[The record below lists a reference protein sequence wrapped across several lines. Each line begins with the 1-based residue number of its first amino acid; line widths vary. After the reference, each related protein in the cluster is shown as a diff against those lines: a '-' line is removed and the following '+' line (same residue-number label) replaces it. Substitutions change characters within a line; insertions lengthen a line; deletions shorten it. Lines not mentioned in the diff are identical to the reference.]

1 MRILLFGDGL
11 GIPQLLSHIP
21 QEFICGI
28 VVAVNR
34 PQYHKNLRQIAAAA
48 DLPLVVQPL
57 YTHKNYANFHSWVEE
72 VNPDLIWV
80 NSYSMVVRDDIL
92 KIARLGG
99 INIHGA
105 LLPQYRGCNPT
116 QWAVLNGETVTGVTL
131 HEMTSGIDEGAIIDQ
146 MTVPIYFAD
155 TWQTIQTRIYK
166 ATDKL
171 ISKNLLT
178 IISGQWQS
186 TSQLSEKARY
196 YRRRTPEDGLF
207 DWSQPVY
214 KIYNLIRVLVS
225 PHPGAFYLDDE
236 NNRVTLDH
244 YMTPAEITAL
254 KYSDVGKIYIH
265 NEKVKLRPLSLID
278 IELLREL
285 NYKFFGSND
294 PDLLMHDTEN
304 KVFEFIIKRR
314 DILFFVIEDIASDLA
329 IGYCQFLNINWASQ
343 NAELQLDLDQSKFY
357 DKEIKSESVKLLC
370 NFGFKDLNLHKI
382 YIHILS
388 NNKHDITIYKE
399 NKFIEE
405 GTLRETAYIS
415 NKFVD
420 VVCMGLLKSEYK

>member
-1 MRILLFGDGL
+1 MRILLFGDIL

-21 QEFICGI
+21 QEYICGI
-28 VVAVNR
+28 VAAANR
-34 PQYHKNLRQIAAAA
+34 CQYHDDLRQIATDVGVPWAI
-48 DLPLVVQPL
+48 QPL

-80 NSYSMVVRDDIL
+80 NSYSMIVRDDIL

-171 ISKNLLT
+171 IFKNLLT
-178 IISGQWQS
+178 IISGQWQATPQS
-186 TSQLSEKARY
+186 PEKARY

-236 NNRVTLDH
+236 NNRVTLNH

-254 KYSDVGKIYIH
+254 KYSDVGKRYIH
-265 NEKVKLRPLSLID
+265 SEQIRLCPLDIID
-278 IELLREL
+278 TELLQEL
-285 NYKFFGSND
+285 DHKFFGSD
-294 PDLLMHDTEN
+294 APDFLIHDTEN
-304 KVFEFIIKRR
+304 EVFEFIVKRK
-314 DILFFVIEDIASDLA
+314 DIIVFVIKDIASNLA
-329 IGYCQFLNINWASQ
+329 IGHCQFININWISQ
-343 NAELQLDLDQSKFY
+343 NAELKIELDQPKFY
-357 DKEIKSESVKLLC
+357 DKKIKSESLKLLC
-370 NFGFKDLNLHKI
+370 DFAFQDLNLHRI
-382 YIHILS
+382 YVHILS
-388 NNKHDITIYKE
+388 NNKYDIGIYKE

-405 GTLRETAYIS
+405 GTLREEAHIS
-415 NKFVD
+415 NEFID